1 MRKIREVL
9 RLKFEHGLSERKI
22 ASSCRISRRTVA
34 EYIRRAKA
42 AGVSWETAKDIDDV
56 ALERM
61 LYPKVSG
68 TNRDRPMPD
77 WCYIH
82 KELKRKGMTLSLL
95 WQEYKERNPEG
106 YQYSWFCKEYSKW
119 VSKVDVVM
127 RQNHRAGE
135 KLFVDYAGQT
145 VPIVNRSTGEIRD
158 AQIFVAVMGAS
169 NYTYVEATWSQS
181 LPDWIGSHVRAF
193 SFFGGV
199 PEVIVPDNLRSG
211 VKEACFYDP
220 DINPTYQEM
229 ATYYGS
235 IVLPARVRKPRDKAK
250 VETGVKLVEQWI
262 LARVRNYTFFSLDE
276 LNSKLQKLLEDLNS
290 RPFQK
295 MPGSR
300 KSVFESL
307 DAPALKP
314 LPKRAYEFAE

>member
-22 ASSCRISRRTVA
+22 ASSCRLSRRTVA

-119 VSKVDVVM
+119 VLKVDVVM

-262 LARVRNYTFFSLDE
+262 LSRVRNYTFFSLDE
-276 LNSKLQKLLEDLNS
+276 LNSKLQRLLEDLNS